1 LRVVLVFLFAVHPA
15 LVDLSKEFKP
25 YSFEVFLHLL
35 TVAVF
40 LRYWQTQRRALLYGL
55 LAFLPVGFLLGY
67 NLAFAFP
74 SLLLLV
80 LITGLRNRS
89 KALVLAAVL
98 SGAVCAGVVYEL
110 NSQALH
116 KVNDEGKAESYWG
129 RKYDVFYQASSG
141 QGRVR
146 WTLTK
151 TADLL
156 AITGLVRDLWNTNE
170 HVSPGVGEK
179 LAAADRW
186 WWIGLGVL
194 GLGALLPK
202 RREQALLLGG
212 PLLVLVAVNAL
223 GKWPLGEFR
232 TNLFACAY
240 LMPLPLL
247 ALEAMAGWLRG
258 HVQLALLGLLV
269 ADAAGGFV
277 ITFDAH
283 GHKRCWAK
291 DGYSREMLQT
301 LIDFRKQELSRKP
314 SARPA
319 RLVLDLFSH
328 KPLDFYLGYHP
339 IYSQYK
345 DFFRENFRI
354 DRVASTRLIDVSA
367 QRLKGA
373 GLVYAV
379 ASKGRSAA
387 ELASYA
393 AANPHVV
400 VRQKRIDDNVLIVVF
415 DR

>member
-1 LRVVLVFLFAVHPA
+1 VHPA

-35 TVAVF
+35 TIAVF
-40 LRYWQTQRRALLYGL
+40 LRYQQTQRRALLFGL

-67 NLAFAFP
+67 NMAFAFP

-80 LITGLRNRS
+80 LITGLRSRS
-89 KALVLAAVL
+89 KALILAAVL

-110 NSQALH
+110 NSHALH

-129 RKYDVFYQASSG
+129 RKYDVFYRADSG

-156 AITGLVRDLWNTNE
+156 AITGLVRDFWSTNE
-170 HVSPGVGEK
+170 HLPPGVGQK
-179 LAAADRW
+179 LGAADRW
-186 WWIGLGVL
+186 LWIGLGVL

-247 ALEAMAGWLRG
+247 ALEALAGWLRG
-258 HVQLALLGLLV
+258 YAQLALLGLLV

-277 ITFDAH
+277 ITFDAQ

-291 DGYSREMLQT
+291 DGYSREVLQT
-301 LIDFRKQELSRKP
+301 LIDFRKLELARKP
-314 SARPA
+314 SSRPA

-339 IYSQYK
+339 TYSQYK

-387 ELASYA
+387 ELAAYA
-393 AANPHVV
+393 AANPQVV
-400 VRQKRIDDNVLIVVF
+400 VRQKRIDDNVLVVVL